1 MLARHAE
8 DLYWI
13 GRYLERAEDTAR
25 MLDVTFHSVLEA
37 SSDRT
42 PRDLW
47 SELLEVLFLDDAP
60 GLDVGSAPEM
70 IGSTLL
76 ADRENPSSIVSLLG
90 RARENA
96 RTVREWLSSEVW
108 ESVNEVHLELQNR
121 DLAALTRSRPYDI
134 LRRVKAGL
142 QGIVGAV
149 EASMP
154 RSDAHRFLM
163 LGQMLERGL
172 ITARVVS
179 VWHARL
185 GMFSGVAAYAEW
197 VKLLKSVSAYEAYL
211 RDHQASMDANRV
223 LQFLIQ
229 SEAFP
234 RSVLYCL
241 TQCERQLEVLVGG
254 QVGHAARRSV
264 GRLRAE
270 TEFADPTALGPESL
284 DRFLHRLEEE
294 LIELAEQ
301 VQRDY
306 FRPGSMLAMH
316 HYETF

>member
-13 GRYLERAEDTAR
+13 GRYLERAEDTSR

-37 SSDRT
+37 SSDRS
-42 PRDLW
+42 PEDLW
-47 SELLEVLFLDDAP
+47 SELLEVLFLE
-60 GLDVGSAPEM
+60 DVAELRGPAMSEA
-70 IGSTLL
+70 IGSSLL
-76 ADRENPSSIVSLLG
+76 TDADNPSSIVSLLG
-90 RARENA
+90 RARHNA

-108 ESVNEVHLELQNR
+108 ESINELHLELHNR
-121 DLAALTRSRPYDI
+121 DLAALARNRPYDL
-134 LRRVKAGL
+134 LRRLKAGL
-142 QGIVGAV
+142 QGVSGAV

-185 GMFSGVAAYAEW
+185 GMFSGGAAYAEW
-197 VKLLKSVSAYEAYL
+197 VKLLRSVSAYEAYL

-229 SEAFP
+229 SDVFP

-241 TQCERQLEVLVGG
+241 TQSERQLEALLGG
-254 QVGHAARRSV
+254 QVGQSSRRSV

-270 TEFADPTALGPESL
+270 TEFADPAALGPESL

-294 LIELAEQ
+294 LIELTEEI
-301 VQRDY
+301 QRDY
-306 FRPGSMLAMH
+306 FRPSSVMAMH
-316 HYETF
+316 SYEAF